1 MCTQDLVMRFSRDQA
16 GSYTIIVA
24 LLLPVLD
31 GIAGLGTEASLWL
44 MSHRSLQDAADSA
57 AFSGA
62 TSRAT
67 GDILFREAGA
77 VTAAYGYANGVSGVT
92 VTVNRPPTSGNYTA
106 TANAVE
112 VFVQQ
117 PQNRFMSALFGSG
130 QVTIRA
136 RAVAIPGNA
145 GLGCVLSLD
154 GAAPGATTGQG
165 STTVNLI
172 NCSLYDNSSDG
183 SALTV
188 GGSATI
194 SAYSVGVVGGISG
207 QAGITTTNGVTTGG
221 APTPDPYAS
230 VANPTPTGPIVN
242 SCCSHGT
249 ATINPGIYTNGMK
262 LVAGANITLN
272 PGTYYIEGG
281 TGLDVAGGATLT
293 GNGVTLVFTTD
304 GSKYA
309 TATINGGA
317 NVNLTA
323 PTTGPMAGIV
333 IFGDRNMPLNSS
345 FTFNGGS
352 SQVFTGAIYTPKAAV
367 KFAGG
372 ANNANGCTQ
381 LIADTV
387 TFTGNSNFAVNCSG
401 KGTTP
406 LGTSLTRLVE

>member
-1 MCTQDLVMRFSRDQA
+1 MCTQDLMTRFSRDQA

-24 LLLPVLD
+24 LLLPVLA

-92 VTVNRPPTSGNYTA
+92 VTVNRPPTSGNYTG

-194 SAYSVGVVGGISG
+194 SAYSVGVVGGYRGRPASQRPMASRPVEPQRPI
-207 QAGITTTNGVTTGG
+207 
-221 APTPDPYAS
+221 PTPAS
-230 VANPTPTGPIVN
+230 QIQPRLGQ
-242 SCCSHGT
+242 SST
-249 ATINPGIYTNGMK
+249 AAAHTERRRLIPASTR
-262 LVAGANITLN
+262 
-272 PGTYYIEGG
+272 
-281 TGLDVAGGATLT
+281 
-293 GNGVTLVFTTD
+293 
-304 GSKYA
+304 
-309 TATINGGA
+309 
-317 NVNLTA
+317 
-323 PTTGPMAGIV
+323 MA
-333 IFGDRNMPLNSS
+333 
-345 FTFNGGS
+345 
-352 SQVFTGAIYTPKAAV
+352 
-367 KFAGG
+367 
-372 ANNANGCTQ
+372 
-381 LIADTV
+381 
-387 TFTGNSNFAVNCSG
+387 
-401 KGTTP
+401 
-406 LGTSLTRLVE
+406 